1 MEQRAHLLWAFSF
14 FILEVKLAIQGKHF
28 SNIQCSVTENLKR
41 VSLQDSTEVAQS
53 IGWENIRVF
62 EDKHKMA
69 LVRKKYKVILIGE
82 SHAKEC
88 AEKLADH
95 L

>member
-1 MEQRAHLLWAFSF
+1 MEQRAHLSAFSF
-14 FILEVKLAIQGKHF
+14 LILEVKLAIQGKHF
-28 SNIQCSVTENLKR
+28 SNIHCSVIENLKR

-53 IGWENIRVF
+53 TEWENKRVF
-62 EDKHKMA
+62 EDKHKTA
-69 LVRKKYKVILIGE
+69 LVRKKHKVILIGE

-88 AEKLADH
+88 AEKLASH